1 MRKAILLF
9 ALLATLTGHGQIGL
23 PGIRI
28 IGQRPGI
35 GAGGVTGNGST
46 SIGTPAGALLNNA
59 TGAILLNNATGATL
73 LNNAP

>member
-35 GAGGVTGNGST
+35 GAGGVTGNGSST
-46 SIGTPAGALLNNA
+46 SSGTPAGALLNDA
-59 TGAILLNNATGATL
+59 TGAILLNDASSATL
-73 LNNAP
+73 LNDR

>member
-28 IGQRPGI
+28 IGQRPSI

-46 SIGTPAGALLNNA
+46 SSGTPAGALLNDA
-59 TGAILLNNATGATL
+59 TGAVLLNDATGATL
-73 LNNAP
+73 LNDR